1 MAAKRVDIV
10 QIKMVKESSIL
21 YATRR
26 IQSAIEAAKLVRDF
40 IGDLDREAM
49 VVIALNAKYEPNY
62 LNTISIGSLTS
73 SIVHPREV
81 FKAAIL
87 GNAHSILL
95 AHNHPSGNTELS
107 QEDISITRRL
117 KKASEVLGIPITDH
131 LIISDKD
138 HYSFRENGY
147 L

>member
-95 AHNHPSGNTELS
+95 AHNHPSGNTEPS

>member
-26 IQSAIEAAKLVRDF
+26 IQSAIEAAELVRDF

-95 AHNHPSGNTELS
+95 AHNHPSGNTEPS